1 MTHVYQLIN
10 VRSSLGI
17 DECTITMIK
26 IAFVK
31 MMITLLL
38 MIGKSITVAITAALT
53 KINIVNNTSH

>member
-10 VRSSLGI
+10 VWSSLDI

-31 MMITLLL
+31 NNNN
-38 MIGKSITVAITAALT
+38 GTADDWQIHNSSYNSSFK

>member
-10 VRSSLGI
+10 VWSSLDI

-31 MMITLLL
+31 MMIN
-38 MIGKSITVAITAALT
+38 GTADDRQIHNSSYNSSF
-53 KINIVNNTSH
+53 KKN